1 MLAPVPCRRRA
12 PRTRLALLLGLLLGL
27 AAAPASA
34 LPSDAE
40 LATLA
45 ERCAEQPD
53 DPALV
58 RALARARLERG
69 DVDAAI
75 AALRGFVARHPED
88 APALA
93 QLLGR
98 AHYANGELP
107 AARAALEQ
115 AISHRDTDALAHF
128 YLGLVLVRSGE
139 RKAAARE
146 LERAAELDPSLAAEA
161 RDAQELD
168 FAPSGAGAPGRL
180 HFAGGSGLEYDTNP
194 TLEGREPL
202 TSLASDEDDFR
213 LASWAAVAAQLL
225 RSNEGALTAVY
236 RFDETRHDDL
246 EELDLE
252 SHSLGLGGIA
262 ALGRRTFVRLD
273 GAATLY
279 RLDHSGYLETANLSP
294 ALGLATDDHGLF
306 QLRAFAD
313 KRDFDEEPSL
323 SSLERD
329 GWRFGGA
336 LQHSVP
342 VELWAPGTL
351 TTQLQYARMLTDA
364 ETDPLGFE
372 SAFDSNWISLD
383 AGLSV
388 PVGLGIRVESRLLV
402 GYERFDE
409 PNVVQFLSEG
419 DPGPER
425 RRDTI
430 IDVSLSLIRP
440 LTSLIDLELRLRETR
455 HVSNVDAYDWDRQI
469 VGTYLRLHFTP

>member
-1 MLAPVPCRRRA
+1 M
-12 PRTRLALLLGLLLGL
+12 RLPATFGLLLGLL
-27 AAAPASA
+27 AACSASA

-45 ERCAEQPD
+45 EKCAEQPD

-69 DVDAAI
+69 EVDAAL
-75 AALRGFVARHPED
+75 AALRGFAARHPE
-88 APALA
+88 AASALA
-93 QLLGR
+93 QLVGR
-98 AHYANGELP
+98 AHYANGDLP

-115 AISHRDTDALAHF
+115 AIAHRDEDALAHF

-139 RKAAARE
+139 REAAGRE
-146 LERAAELDPSLAAEA
+146 LERAAELDPSIASDAREAYELVLAAE
-161 RDAQELD
+161 
-168 FAPSGAGAPGRL
+168 PSDSKPKL
-180 HFAGGSGLEYDTNP
+180 FFAGGSGLEYDTNP

-213 LASWAAVAAQLL
+213 LASWAVVGAQLI
-225 RSNEGALTAVY
+225 RTDEGALSASY

-252 SHSLGLGGIA
+252 SHSASLGGVVP
-262 ALGRRTFVRLD
+262 LGRRTFVRLD

-279 RLDHSGYLETANLSP
+279 RLDHSGYLKTVNVSP
-294 ALGLATDDHGLF
+294 GLGLALENHGLL
-306 QLRAFAD
+306 QLRALAD
-313 KRDFDEEPSL
+313 KRDYQEEPSL

-329 GWRFGGA
+329 GWRLGGV

-351 TTQLQYARMLTDA
+351 TTQLSYARMLTDA

-372 SAFDSNWISLD
+372 AAFDSHWVSLD

-388 PVGLGIRVESRLLV
+388 PVGLGIRLESRLLV

-409 PNVVQFLSEG
+409 PNVVEYLSEG
-419 DPGPER
+419 DPSPGR
-425 RRDTI
+425 RRDTV
-430 IDVSLSLIRP
+430 IDASLSLIRP
-440 LTSLIDLELRLRETR
+440 LTSLVDLELRLRETR
-455 HVSNVDAYDWDRQI
+455 HVSNVDAYDWDRQV
-469 VGTYLRLHFTP
+469 VGTYLRLHFAP

>member
-1 MLAPVPCRRRA
+1 M
-12 PRTRLALLLGLLLGL
+12 RLPATFGLLLGLL
-27 AAAPASA
+27 AACSASA

-45 ERCAEQPD
+45 EKCAEQPD

-69 DVDAAI
+69 EVDAAL
-75 AALRGFVARHPED
+75 AALRGFAARHPE
-88 APALA
+88 AASALA
-93 QLLGR
+93 QLVGR
-98 AHYANGELP
+98 AHYANGDLP

-115 AISHRDTDALAHF
+115 AIAHRDEDALAHF

-139 RKAAARE
+139 REAAGRE
-146 LERAAELDPSLAAEA
+146 LERAAELDPSLASQA
-161 RDAQELD
+161 RDAYEL
-168 FAPSGAGAPGRL
+168 ALAAEPSDPKRRIF
-180 HFAGGSGLEYDTNP
+180 FAGGSGLEYDTNP

-213 LASWAAVAAQLL
+213 LASWAVVAAELI
-225 RSNEGALTAVY
+225 RTDEGALSASY

-252 SHSLGLGGIA
+252 SHSAGLGGVA
-262 ALGRRTFVRLD
+262 PLGRRTFVRLD

-279 RLDHSGYLETANLSP
+279 RLDHSGYLKTVNVSP
-294 ALGLATDDHGLF
+294 GLGLALENHGLL
-306 QLRAFAD
+306 QLRALAD
-313 KRDFDEEPSL
+313 KRDYQEEPSL

-329 GWRFGGA
+329 GWRLGGV

-351 TTQLQYARMLTDA
+351 TTQLLYARMLTDA

-372 SAFDSNWISLD
+372 SAFDSHWVSLD
-383 AGLSV
+383 AGLRV
-388 PVGLGIRVESRLLV
+388 PVGLGIRLESRLLV

-409 PNVVQFLSEG
+409 PNVVEFLSEG
-419 DPGPER
+419 DPSPDR
-425 RRDTI
+425 RRDTV
-430 IDVSLSLIRP
+430 IDASLSLIRP
-440 LTSLIDLELRLRETR
+440 LTSLVDLELRLRETR
-455 HVSNVDAYDWDRQI
+455 HVSNVDAYDWDRQV
-469 VGTYLRLHFTP
+469 VGTYLRLHFAP